1 MPHTQAGVL
10 KKQLYHNGSNELT
23 GSNSRAF
30 SDIWKVYSKSSD
42 SFYVMYQNKNGK
54 VRYTPLYIHTL
65 SFINNRHLTKSQ
77 VFLRDNPDPEKL
89 ETVSDKLKW
98 YRINS
103 GLLQR
108 DVAKVIEVDR
118 TTYSRYEENVL
129 EAYPLDKLS
138 KAAEL
143 FGIDVTFLLDD
154 FNLFLYNG
162 QGKQI
167 KGLRKSM
174 NLTQSQ
180 FAKCIETPLGTLKK
194 WEQDNANIPKTS
206 FQKLLQLQNALH
218 NV

>member
-1 MPHTQAGVL
+1 MQADVL
-10 KKQLYHNGSNELT
+10 KKQQYQHGSNELK

-30 SDIWKVYSKSSD
+30 SDIWKAYSKLND
-42 SFYVMYQNKNGK
+42 NFYVMYQNKNGN
-54 VRYTPLYIHTL
+54 VRYAPLYIHTL

-108 DVAKVIEVDR
+108 DIAKVMEVDR
-118 TTYSRYEENVL
+118 TTYSRYEDNVL
-129 EAYPLDKLS
+129 DAYPLDKLS

-143 FGIDVTFLLDD
+143 FGIDITSLLDD

-162 QGKQI
+162 QVKQI

-180 FAKCIETPLGTLKK
+180 FAKRIDTPLGTLKK
-194 WEQDNANIPKTS
+194 WEQGNANIPKTS
-206 FQKLLQLQNALH
+206 FQKLLQLQNAPH

>member
-1 MPHTQAGVL
+1 
-10 KKQLYHNGSNELT
+10 
-23 GSNSRAF
+23 
-30 SDIWKVYSKSSD
+30 
-42 SFYVMYQNKNGK
+42 MYQNKNGK
-54 VRYTPLYIHTL
+54 VRYAPLYIHSL

-77 VFLRDNPDPEKL
+77 VFLHDNPDPEKL

-103 GLLQR
+103 GFLQR
-108 DVAKVIEVDR
+108 DVAKVMEVDR
-118 TTYSRYEENVL
+118 TTYSRYEDNVL
-129 EAYPLDKLS
+129 DAYPLDKLS

-143 FGIDVTFLLDD
+143 FGIDVTSLLDD

-167 KGLRKSM
+167 KGLRRSM
-174 NLTQSQ
+174 KLTQSQ
-180 FAKCIETPLGTLKK
+180 FAKIIETPLGTLKK

-206 FQKLLQLQNALH
+206 FQKLLQLQKALH

>member
-1 MPHTQAGVL
+1 MRADVL
-10 KKQLYHNGSNELT
+10 RKQRYRNGSYELT
-23 GSNSRAF
+23 GSNPRAF
-30 SDIWKVYSKSSD
+30 SDIWKVYSKLND
-42 SFYVMYQNKNGK
+42 NFYVMYHNKNGK
-54 VRYTPLYIHTL
+54 VRYVPLYIDSL

-77 VFLRDNPDPEKL
+77 VFLHNNPDPEKL

-108 DVAKVIEVDR
+108 DVAKVMEVDR
-118 TTYSRYEENVL
+118 TTYSRYEDNVL
-129 EAYPLDKLS
+129 DAYPLDKLS
-138 KAAEL
+138 KAAKL
-143 FGIDVTFLLDD
+143 FGIDVTSLLDD

-174 NLTQSQ
+174 KLTQSQ
-180 FAKCIETPLGTLKK
+180 FAQSIGTPLGTLKK

-206 FQKLLQLQNALH
+206 FQKFLQLHNALH
-218 NV
+218 NT

>member
-1 MPHTQAGVL
+1 M
-10 KKQLYHNGSNELT
+10 KKQQYQHGSNELK

-30 SDIWKVYSKSSD
+30 SDIWKAYSKLND
-42 SFYVMYQNKNGK
+42 NFYVMYQNKNGN
-54 VRYTPLYIHTL
+54 VRYAPLYIHTL

-89 ETVSDKLKW
+89 KTVSDKLKW

-108 DVAKVIEVDR
+108 DIAKVMEVDR
-118 TTYSRYEENVL
+118 TTYSRYEDNVL
-129 EAYPLDKLS
+129 DAYPLDKLS

-143 FGIDVTFLLDD
+143 FGIDITSLLDD
-154 FNLFLYNG
+154 FNLFLYSG
-162 QGKQI
+162 QVKQI

-180 FAKCIETPLGTLKK
+180 FAKRIDTPLGTLKK
-194 WEQDNANIPKTS
+194 WEQDNTNIPKTA

-218 NV
+218 NA

>member
-1 MPHTQAGVL
+1 MQADVL
-10 KKQLYHNGSNELT
+10 KKQQYQHGSNEHS

-30 SDIWKVYSKSSD
+30 SDIWKVYSKLND
-42 SFYVMYQNKNGK
+42 NFYVMYQNKNGK
-54 VRYTPLYIHTL
+54 VRYATLYIHSL

-77 VFLRDNPDPEKL
+77 VFLHDNPDPQKL
-89 ETVSDKLKW
+89 DTVSDKLKW

-108 DVAKVIEVDR
+108 DVAKVMEVDR
-118 TTYSRYEENVL
+118 TTYSRYEDNVL
-129 EAYPLDKLS
+129 DAYPLDKLS

-143 FGIDVTFLLDD
+143 FGIDITSLLDD

-167 KGLRKSM
+167 KELRKSM
-174 NLTQSQ
+174 KLTQSQ
-180 FAKCIETPLGTLKK
+180 FAQSIGTPLGTLKK
-194 WEQDNANIPKTS
+194 WEQDNTNIPKTA

-218 NV
+218 NA

>member
-1 MPHTQAGVL
+1 M
-10 KKQLYHNGSNELT
+10 KKQQYQHGSNELK

-30 SDIWKVYSKSSD
+30 SDIWKAYSKLND
-42 SFYVMYQNKNGK
+42 NFYVMYQNKNGN
-54 VRYTPLYIHTL
+54 VRYAPLYIHTL

-108 DVAKVIEVDR
+108 DIAKVMEVDR
-118 TTYSRYEENVL
+118 TTYSRYEDNVL
-129 EAYPLDKLS
+129 DAYPLDKLS

-143 FGIDVTFLLDD
+143 FGIDITSLLDD

-162 QGKQI
+162 QVKQI

-180 FAKCIETPLGTLKK
+180 FAKRIDTPLGTLKK
-194 WEQDNANIPKTS
+194 WEQGNANIPKTS
-206 FQKLLQLQNALH
+206 FQKLLQLQNAPH

>member
-1 MPHTQAGVL
+1 MQADVL
-10 KKQLYHNGSNELT
+10 KKQRYQHGSNELK

-30 SDIWKVYSKSSD
+30 SDIWKAYSKLND
-42 SFYVMYQNKNGK
+42 NFYVMYQNKNGN
-54 VRYTPLYIHTL
+54 VRYAPLYIHTL

-108 DVAKVIEVDR
+108 DIAKVMEVDR
-118 TTYSRYEENVL
+118 TTYSRYEDNVL
-129 EAYPLDKLS
+129 DAYPLDKLS

-143 FGIDVTFLLDD
+143 FGIDITSLLDD

-162 QGKQI
+162 QVKQI

-180 FAKCIETPLGTLKK
+180 FAKRIDTPLGTLKK
-194 WEQDNANIPKTS
+194 WEQGNANIPKTS
-206 FQKLLQLQNALH
+206 FQKLLQLQNAPH

>member
-1 MPHTQAGVL
+1 MQADVL
-10 KKQLYHNGSNELT
+10 KKQQYHCGSNEHS

-30 SDIWKVYSKSSD
+30 SDIWKAYSKLND
-42 SFYVMYQNKNGK
+42 NFYVMYQNKNGK
-54 VRYTPLYIHTL
+54 VRYATLYIHSL

-77 VFLRDNPDPEKL
+77 VFLHDNPDPQKL
-89 ETVSDKLKW
+89 DTVSDKLKW

-108 DVAKVIEVDR
+108 DVAKVMEVDR
-118 TTYSRYEENVL
+118 TTYSRYEDNVL
-129 EAYPLDKLS
+129 DAYPLDKLS

-143 FGIDVTFLLDD
+143 FGIDITSLLDD

-162 QGKQI
+162 QVKQI

-180 FAKCIETPLGTLKK
+180 FAKRIDTPLGTLKK
-194 WEQDNANIPKTS
+194 WEQGNANIPKTS
-206 FQKLLQLQNALH
+206 FQKLLQLQNAPH